1 MVAAQMSRLA
11 CEPQLI
17 ELSCKILKGNGGV
30 KEGEEA
36 FFVYDLFE
44 KGDITA
50 HHSSS
55 NDVTSL

>member
-1 MVAAQMSRLA
+1 MSRLA

-44 KGDITA
+44 VMAATI
-50 HHSSS
+50 
-55 NDVTSL
+55 